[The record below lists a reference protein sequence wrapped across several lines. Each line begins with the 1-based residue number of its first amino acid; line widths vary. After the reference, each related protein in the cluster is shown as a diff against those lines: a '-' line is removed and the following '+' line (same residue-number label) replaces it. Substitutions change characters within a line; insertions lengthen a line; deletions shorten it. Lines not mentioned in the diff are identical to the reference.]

1 MRSLAPSRPPTPE
14 SPMAASV
21 PDEDAWLVASA
32 KTDPS
37 AFAPLYARYFDPVY
51 RYCYRRLGSPD
62 AAADACAQVFT
73 KAIAALPG
81 YREGRTTFRSWLF
94 AIAHNVL
101 IDEMRTRKPTTVLE
115 AALTI
120 ADAAATPEEAALSAE
135 ATQTIVEL
143 LGHLPPDQRRVMELR
158 LAGLTGPE
166 IAAALDRT
174 LGGVKIAQVRAIARL
189 RIALG
194 VTTPSNDSSNDSRE
208 ESRDARD

>member
-32 KTDPS
+32 KSDPR

-51 RYCYRRLGSPD
+51 RYCYRRLGSPE
-62 AAADACAQVFT
+62 AAADCCAQIFT

-81 YREGRTTFRSWLF
+81 YREGKTSFRSWLF
-94 AIAHNVL
+94 VIAHNVL
-101 IDEMRTRKPTTVLE
+101 VDELRTRHPTAALE
-115 AALTI
+115 AALHM
-120 ADAAATPEEAALSAE
+120 ADTAISPEEAALRAE
-135 ATQTIVEL
+135 TSQTIGEL
-143 LGHLPPDQRRVMELR
+143 LSQLPPDQRRVMELR

-166 IAAALDRT
+166 IAQTLGRT
-174 LGGVKIAQVRAIARL
+174 LGSVKIAQVRAIARL
-189 RIALG
+189 RVALG
-194 VTTPSNDSSNDSRE
+194 VTTTSHNFRE